1 MGLRLIVL
9 AIAAYV
15 VRKRQAHQVEERRVE
30 AQGTREEARA
40 TERRAE
46 QARLQAEEQ
55 AERARN
61 EQAAAEDLKRRAD
74 ELDPDVD
81 DEATG

>member
-1 MGLRLIVL
+1 MSSSIIAVLIVL

-15 VRKRQAHQVEERRVE
+15 IRKRQAHQVEERRVE

-55 AERARN
+55 SRACSQR
-61 EQAAAEDLKRRAD
+61 AGRR
-74 ELDPDVD
+74 
-81 DEATG
+81 